1 MHANPCQNFSSVI
14 YCSVFETQSQSSSW
28 IDHRITFPD
37 MYIVIWDCL
46 SNKPMMTVI
55 RGWCD
60 QSWPYTPTSQMANS
74 YQTANLEFQNCSCES
89 VESIVSLNRGFLID
103 HRVEFTNAAITA
115 SIRWSFLCRMAIR
128 KSRILSQENW
138 FHPKLLIQF
147 SRLGFY
153 WKDKSQSLH
162 TRCLTSNSTS
172 NPSAI
177 YLLPLNCQFFAKP
190 SEEVNN
196 QVTQHSSESL
206 RELECT
212 RACDVDV

>member
-1 MHANPCQNFSSVI
+1 MFRSCSPKKQLDCLTSEWYTDVSMRCKIGIISFRMISAISKFWRTNGIDMHANPCQNFSSVI

-89 VESIVSLNRGFLID
+89 VESWIWTEAFSS
-103 HRVEFTNAAITA
+103 IT
-115 SIRWSFLCRMAIR
+115 
-128 KSRILSQENW
+128 E
-138 FHPKLLIQF
+138 
-147 SRLGFY
+147 
-153 WKDKSQSLH
+153 
-162 TRCLTSNSTS
+162 
-172 NPSAI
+172 
-177 YLLPLNCQFFAKP
+177 
-190 SEEVNN
+190 
-196 QVTQHSSESL
+196 
-206 RELECT
+206 
-212 RACDVDV
+212 